1 MTRTPANAMPGG
13 QRKAAPMAT
22 GGGVMRSTKRALAVS
37 GFFIAVSLVA
47 GTAWAINPHF
57 VGSSSCTQS
66 GDTLS
71 CSFKVAGLGSA
82 PASIGLSVPF
92 VCQNRGLN
100 YPGGL
105 ASTRTRPITPDSGQ
119 VTITDL
125 TVTAHCP
132 DQMREIFT
140 GPVTVT
146 VTSKGTTYTVGTIP
160 IT

>member
-1 MTRTPANAMPGG
+1 METLSVTQTPAHGMPGG
-13 QRKAAPMAT
+13 GDGRRHPLQT
-22 GGGVMRSTKRALAVS
+22 GGGVMPRTKRALAVS

-92 VCQNRGLN
+92 VCQN
-100 YPGGL
+100 
-105 ASTRTRPITPDSGQ
+105 
-119 VTITDL
+119 
-125 TVTAHCP
+125 
-132 DQMREIFT
+132 
-140 GPVTVT
+140 
-146 VTSKGTTYTVGTIP
+146 
-160 IT
+160 

>member
-1 MTRTPANAMPGG
+1 MTG
-13 QRKAAPMAT
+13 
-22 GGGVMRSTKRALAVS
+22 TKRALTLS
-37 GFFIAVSLVA
+37 GLFIALSLVI
-47 GTAWAINPHF
+47 GSAWAISPHF

-66 GDTLS
+66 GGTLS

-82 PASIGLSVPF
+82 PASIGLSAPF
-92 VCQNRGLN
+92 VCQNRGQN

-105 ASTRTRPITPDSGQ
+105 ATTKTAPITPDSGQ
-119 VTITDL
+119 VTITNL

-132 DQMREIFT
+132 DQMTEIFT